1 MNSNRHHHPHHTRGF
16 TLIELL
22 VVISIIA
29 LLLGILLPALQSA
42 RKSARAIQCMNLTRQ
57 FGLANTMYA
66 NAFDDWQWP
75 VYMGPASSRTW
86 WTNNRYVCDFLSFEV
101 STVFDSSGLTYWPR
115 HLICPEAD
123 YALSQT
129 KGSLDYAAI
138 SVSIGA
144 NITRPSNSSGGE
156 YYPPSTWDYRAF
168 HAREV
173 NRPSKKLQFADALSI
188 QVVRSG
194 SEPIAGYHTYGEVKQ
209 SGIVAYRHTKATNVG
224 FFDGHAATVP
234 EEQASLNDD
243 LWYVDQ

>member
-1 MNSNRHHHPHHTRGF
+1 MPTESDMNSNRHQQDHPSRGF

-42 RKSARAIQCMNLTRQ
+42 RESAPTIQCMNLTRQ

-75 VYMGPASSRTW
+75 VYMSPASSRTW
-86 WTNNRYVCDFLSFEV
+86 WTNNRFVCDFLSFDV

-115 HLICPEAD
+115 HLICPDAS

-129 KGSLDYAAI
+129 KGNKDYASI
-138 SVSIGA
+138 GVSIGA
-144 NITRPSNSSGGE
+144 NITCPSNSSGGE

-168 HAREV
+168 HALEV
-173 NRPSKKLQFADALSI
+173 NRPSKKLQLADALSI
-188 QVVRSG
+188 QIVRSG
-194 SEPIAGYHTYGEVKQ
+194 SDPVTGYNAYGEAKQ
-209 SGIVAYRHTKATNVG
+209 SGITAYRHTQATNG
-224 FFDGHAATVP
+224 LF
-234 EEQASLNDD
+234 
-243 LWYVDQ
+243 